1 MYERKKNIFKGPR
14 IFFKF
19 IFFARFNKLTIVSFD
34 SINFKTS
41 CTMCGIIQCIGKF
54 ITHPSRRHCTRVERP
69 ARQLLRPLTL
79 LPKTTTTVAL
89 AGCASSRRAI
99 LAPTEHRH
107 GILFRPPQ
115 NKVKIPMSLVD
126 VPYVSE
132 REWNGCV
139 FPRPA
144 ASLPVQYRQIKYAV
158 LVRTWS
164 GRIN

>member
-1 MYERKKNIFKGPR
+1 
-14 IFFKF
+14 
-19 IFFARFNKLTIVSFD
+19 
-34 SINFKTS
+34 
-41 CTMCGIIQCIGKF
+41 MCGIIQCIGKF